1 MTQAQLY
8 AHLESLGLPLSYHHF
23 TEEPD
28 TPYLVYFSFGS
39 DDMMADDIN
48 YVGISNFFIE
58 LYTDKKDLASEKLV
72 EDKLKELKMPFQKL
86 EAWIETEDLFQVSY
100 AVQLI

>member
-1 MTQAQLY
+1 MTQTELY
-8 AHLESLGLPLSYHHF
+8 THLESLGFPLSYDHF

-28 TPYLVYFSFGS
+28 TPYLVYFFFDS
-39 DDMMADDIN
+39 DDLMADNTN

-86 EAWIETEDLFQVSY
+86 GAWIETENLFQVSY